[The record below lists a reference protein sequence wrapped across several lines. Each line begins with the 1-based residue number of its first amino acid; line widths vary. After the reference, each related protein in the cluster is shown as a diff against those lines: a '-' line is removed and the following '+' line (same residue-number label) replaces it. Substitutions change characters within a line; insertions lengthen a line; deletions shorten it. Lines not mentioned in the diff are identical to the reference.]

1 MTAVRI
7 AMLAALVVAPIRSA
21 HAQWWRD
28 AVVAARPTASAVA
41 GFMDHRVD
49 AGLGV
54 ERSSGPVFGGALD
67 VKLIH
72 GTSASLRAIA
82 GTLDPRTGPAETR
95 KVAQVDATGRLH
107 VLPWL
112 DATMRGTVRTYGS
125 DLARQN
131 WSQVALAL
139 EGLFPIAGNVEGSFG
154 AVLIPF
160 TRVSGHPSPDLALGG
175 STGLRWRAERLDI
188 ALNYAQERYD
198 FPGTARGER
207 LEEQGMLILRAGYRL
222 GGGR

>member
-1 MTAVRI
+1 MVV
-7 AMLAALVVAPIRSA
+7 LAALLALPLRDA
-21 HAQWWRD
+21 RAQWWRD
-28 AVVAARPTASAVA
+28 ALVAARPTASAVA

-67 VKLIH
+67 LNLIR

-95 KVAQVDATGRLH
+95 QVAQVDATGRLH

-112 DATMRGTVRTYGS
+112 DATMRGTIRSYSS

-139 EGLFPIAGNVEGSFG
+139 EGLFPIAGNVGGSFG
-154 AVLIPF
+154 AILIPF
-160 TRVSGHPSPDLALGG
+160 TRVSGHSSPDLALGG
-175 STGLRWRAERLDI
+175 SAGLHWRADRLDI
-188 ALNYAQERYD
+188 AFSYMQERYD

-207 LEEQGMLILRAGYRL
+207 LEEQGMLMLRAGYRFS
-222 GGGR
+222 GRR